1 MAKAGSK
8 STTLPLNDPRWWL
21 FDRAFQYRQQQIGND
36 VLALDDIQRAVQ
48 SGNLPVKIEALDR
61 RTGARVSQLLPG
73 WFFRCQFRITGAAGA
88 IPLHERFPWG
98 RFDVRGQPPDI
109 VWGRWAPRTFFVWGP
124 KVEELWPD
132 HVATQATAIETISTT
147 PADPS
152 ATAMLL
158 EPKDWF
164 AQIRKGH
171 SRYQRERAGAYA
183 DRLHALMEK
192 AFAAKQVTEV
202 WPRDTLLRRLY
213 DKN

>member
-1 MAKAGSK
+1 MRMAKAGSK
-8 STTLPLNDPRWWL
+8 FTTLPLNDPRGWL
-21 FDRAFQYRQQQIGND
+21 FHRALQYRQQQISNHI
-36 VLALDDIQRAVQ
+36 LALEDIRPRVQ

-132 HVATQATAIETISTT
+132 HVARQATASEAISTT
-147 PADPS
+147 HAETSVTDV
-152 ATAMLL
+152 LL
-158 EPKDWF
+158 D
-164 AQIRKGH
+164 A
-171 SRYQRERAGAYA
+171 
-183 DRLHALMEK
+183 
-192 AFAAKQVTEV
+192 
-202 WPRDTLLRRLY
+202 
-213 DKN
+213 